1 VSRDV
6 TLYLDD
12 MVDACRRI
20 ARYGEGLNREALK
33 AGTMAY
39 DAIVR
44 NLEILGEACKG
55 VPAEVRARDE
65 EVAWRR
71 IAGLRDVLAH
81 AYFGID
87 EDIVWNV
94 VSVEVPAL
102 LPRLI
107 ALRSALEPKS
117 E

>member
-1 VSRDV
+1 
-6 TLYLDD
+6 LYLDD
-12 MVDACRRI
+12 MVEASLRI
-20 ARYGEGLNREALK
+20 AQYAQGLSRDDLK

-71 IAGLRDVLAH
+71 IAGLRDVIAH

-87 EDIVWNV
+87 RDIVWNV

-107 ALRSALEPKS
+107 ALRSTLEP
-117 E
+117 EGE